1 MEKVRNVWAISK
13 NFENVCELYKDYSP
27 REMYETTLLLFK
39 MFTGKEPPEGVDK
52 NYVDRDYLEVS
63 IVMVSFIHCISYDID
78 YTTFKDNVE
87 ELGKLREKNKLLKYM
102 LDLKFELFGK
112 DIFDELGMEIV
123 ERVENGLIVI
133 DKNKYS

>member
-1 MEKVRNVWAISK
+1 MEKVRNAWAISK
-13 NFENVCELYKDYSP
+13 NFENVCELYKDYSL

-39 MFTGKEPPEGVDK
+39 MFTGKEPPEGIDK

-63 IVMVSFIHCISYDID
+63 IVMVSFIHCIIYGVD
-78 YTTFKDNVE
+78 YTTFNENTE